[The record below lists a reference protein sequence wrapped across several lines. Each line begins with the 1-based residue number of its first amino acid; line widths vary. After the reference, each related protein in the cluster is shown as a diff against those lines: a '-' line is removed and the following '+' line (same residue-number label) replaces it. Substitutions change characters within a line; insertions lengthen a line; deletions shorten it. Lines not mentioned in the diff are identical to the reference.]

1 MIDWD
6 LVDKDIVVIAKC
18 TKPCA
23 SIRRIVTFVIE
34 DDWLYSS
41 YCGVEYS
48 IEKCEIIAIRP
59 SATITVANAINKKLH
74 DVMNEDA
81 PPYG

>member
-6 LVDKDIVVIAKC
+6 LIDKDVVAIAKC

-23 SIRRIVTFVIE
+23 SIRRIVTFIIE

-41 YCGVEYS
+41 DCGVEYS

-59 SATITVANAINKKLH
+59 SAMITVANAINKKLH
-74 DVMNEDA
+74 DVDYELKK
-81 PPYG
+81 